1 MIIKHCTYAGIDA
14 LGQHRVSVIHP
25 GIRSREKLGFPLL
38 PHVEDFV
45 QTLRPHPQ
53 YIFVLIN
60 ALGASEFYGAN
71 VNADLFPEEAL
82 AHSGL
87 TYGHR
92 TFLRAGAYSHHAN
105 KDPSRS
111 FGKILLSEW
120 HPLMKRV
127 ELVVAIDR
135 ERAALFNGGR
145 AVARLDSGQ
154 VCDVSMG
161 SRVPFDTCTI
171 CLDVDRYNEAKK
183 TFDPRIHRRVADAV
197 LQFHRRN
204 PIRGL
209 APTQQDYCECIRT
222 KKGMILPDGRYV
234 GMINDYPDF
243 FDISFVFVGADRTA
257 KTMWN
262 IFPTHIENQVSPM
275 HMRPEAKVAFENGI
289 MEWETTPFI
298 KAALCGGNT
307 VEKTAETEKEGEIVK
322 NVASTFA
329 NRLLPALE
337 QQEPDIPEDVL
348 QELASYGR
356 NCALSSSAGA
366 GIILKPREFSRI
378 TMICC
383 RPSPLTDAMNVLSPG
398 MQMPRITPDFI
409 VPKLLSMLTR
419 IMPHRS
425 FHAPMLLRRMAMM
438 RPAIGKSDNVGD
450 DVLDKIGE
458 VYQDYRQQVLDN
470 VVPLVKRAL
479 DIESMQKLLPQDVTQ
494 PGALPVIYL
503 LQAHQPPKK
512 ETSPALTDS
521 AGLVD
526 WIKEHPWL
534 TASIVVPGMLTVR
547 KHLALKK

>member
-1 MIIKHCTYAGIDA
+1 MIVKHCTYAGIDA
-14 LGQHRVSVIHP
+14 LGQQRVSVIRP
-25 GIRSREKLGFPLL
+25 GTREHEKLGFPLL
-38 PHVEDFV
+38 PRVDNFV

-92 TFLRAGAYSHHAN
+92 TFLRAGAYSHHVN
-105 KDPSRS
+105 KNPSRS

-120 HPLMKRV
+120 HPTMKRV
-127 ELVVAIDR
+127 ELIVAIDR
-135 ERAALFNGGR
+135 ERAAMFNGGR
-145 AVARLDSGQ
+145 AVSRLDAGQ

-171 CLDVDRYNEAKK
+171 CLDIDRYKEAKK

-197 LQFHRRN
+197 LQFHRKA

-209 APTQQDYCECIRT
+209 APTQRDYCECIRT
-222 KKGMILPDGRYV
+222 KKGMTLPDGRYV

-262 IFPTHIENQVSPM
+262 IFPAHAEKQEPQM
-275 HMRPEAKVAFENGI
+275 HMRPEAKVAADDRI
-289 MEWETTPFI
+289 TEWETTPFI

-356 NCALSSSAGA
+356 DCALSSSAGA
-366 GIILKPREFSRI
+366 GIILKPREFRRI

-383 RPSPLTDAMNVLSPG
+383 RPSPMTHAMNILSPG
-398 MQMPRITPDFI
+398 IQMPRISPDLI
-409 VPKLLSMLTR
+409 VPRLLSMLTK

-438 RPAIGKSDNVGD
+438 GPGAEKFDNSGD

-470 VVPLVKRAL
+470 VVPIVKKAL

-503 LQAHQPPKK
+503 LKAHQPPNK
-512 ETSPALTDS
+512 ETSAPPDS
-521 AGLVD
+521 EGLVD

-534 TASIVVPGMLTVR
+534 TASIVVPGMLAVR